1 MKKIWI
7 LPIVILLLTACG
19 STETLE
25 TVSDVYVVPTMASM
39 QQVVVELPEEL
50 EMPALQDGQSGEL
63 YICDGYTVTIQ
74 TMESGDLQKTIYT
87 ASGVSKENVQILQT
101 EQEGNDRYEFVW
113 TANTEEGMQV
123 GRCCILDDGDY
134 HYVITA
140 MTEESEAGEVR
151 DSWKRI
157 FDTFHLESAEVD
169 FNTGS

>member
-1 MKKIWI
+1 LKKIWI

-19 STETLE
+19 STEARE
-25 TVSDVYVVPTMASM
+25 TVSDVYVAPAMASI
-39 QQVVVELPEEL
+39 QQIVVELPEEL
-50 EMPALQDGQSGEL
+50 EIPVLQDGQSGEL
-63 YICDGYTVTIQ
+63 YVCDGYTVTIQ

-101 EQEGNDRYEFVW
+101 EQEGSDRYEFVW

-140 MTEESEAGEVR
+140 MAEETAAGEVR
-151 DSWKRI
+151 ETWEKM
-157 FDTFHLESAEVD
+157 FATFHLVTAEVD